1 MTDGG
6 TAFQPGAEEV
16 SVPFRPR
23 SAYAGYRAFGD
34 GDGAVLVEPKITHK
48 LREAAENAT
57 AERRIAGGLLY
68 GRGWADEQGAYLV
81 VGGYLEAGPG
91 ENSGDRIS
99 SDGEDNFTLSQ
110 ADLRLLRED
119 AARMY
124 SASLEVG
131 WWRTLPDLGEFGPN
145 DFVTQAE
152 LIGPDG
158 VGLLVYGSGP
168 HWGTAYL
175 GPDGHAP
182 DTAGT
187 LTVVVEPEVVP
198 VPDPVPESDEP
209 QRIDL
214 GAGESLLTD
223 PGEIP
228 APPAEIDVDD
238 LDPGD
243 GLAEE
248 PLPAGPAPV
257 PARREPV
264 LTPAPEPTGRRVISP
279 ISVPAQEWGVK
290 PPNSGSEMPVD
301 VMIVIGALVVVAI
314 VAAIIIGVLLK
325 SAAVGVI
332 VGVVGLI
339 AIFVFRWMAHL

>member
-1 MTDGG
+1 MTNGE
-6 TAFQPGAEEV
+6 TVIQPGADEV
-16 SVPFRPR
+16 TVPFRER
-23 SAYAGYRAFGD
+23 SAYLGYKAFGG
-34 GDGAVLVEPKITHK
+34 GDGAVLVAPKVARE
-48 LREAAENAT
+48 LRSAAEFAT
-57 AERRIAGGLLY
+57 QERRITGGLLY

-81 VGGYLEAGPG
+81 IGGYLEAGPG

-99 SDGEDNFTLSQ
+99 SDGPDNFTLSE

-152 LIGPDG
+152 LVGPDG

-187 LTVVVEPEVVP
+187 LTVVVESEVVP
-198 VPDPVPESDEP
+198 ARDPVPESDEP
-209 QRIDL
+209 ERIDL

-238 LDPGD
+238 LDPGH
-243 GLAEE
+243 GPAEE
-248 PLPAGPAPV
+248 PRPAGSV
-257 PARREPV
+257 SARREPV
-264 LTPAPEPTGRRVISP
+264 LTPAPQPTGRRVISP
-279 ISVPAQEWGVK
+279 VSVPAQEWGVK
-290 PPNSGSEMPVD
+290 PPISGSEMPVD

-325 SAAVGVI
+325 SAAIGVI

-339 AIFVFRWMAHL
+339 AIFVFRWMSHL

>member
-6 TAFQPGAEEV
+6 TVFQPGAEEV

-34 GDGAVLVEPKITHK
+34 GDGAVLVEPKIVHK
-48 LREAAENAT
+48 LRTAAENAT
-57 AERRIAGGLLY
+57 AERRFTGGLLY

-81 VGGYLEAGPG
+81 IGGYLEAGPG

-99 SDGEDNFTLSQ
+99 SDGGEDNFTLSQ

-119 AARMY
+119 AVRMY

-145 DFVTQAE
+145 DFETQAE
-152 LIGPDG
+152 LVGPDG

-175 GPDGHAP
+175 GSDGHAP

-187 LTVVVEPEVVP
+187 LTVVVEPEVVT
-198 VPDPVPESDEP
+198 DPEPAIGSAEPE
-209 QRIDL
+209 RIDL

-223 PGEIP
+223 PGEIQPP
-228 APPAEIDVDD
+228 APEIEVEDTDS
-238 LDPGD
+238 GD
-243 GLAEE
+243 GLLAE
-248 PLPAGPAPV
+248 PRPAGSV

-264 LTPAPEPTGRRVISP
+264 LTSAPQPNRRRVIAP
-279 ISVPAQEWGVK
+279 ISVPTQEWGVK

-301 VMIVIGALVVVAI
+301 VMIVIGALVVVTI

-332 VGVVGLI
+332 AGVVGLI
-339 AIFVFRWMAHL
+339 AVFLFRWMAHL